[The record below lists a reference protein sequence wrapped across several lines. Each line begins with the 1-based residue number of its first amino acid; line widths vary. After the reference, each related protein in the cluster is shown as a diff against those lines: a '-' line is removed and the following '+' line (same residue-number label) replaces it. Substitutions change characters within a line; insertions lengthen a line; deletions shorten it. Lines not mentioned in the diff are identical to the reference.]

1 MTFERSE
8 IREGVFLS
16 AVKTDKFKTN
26 LLTVNLLVPLS
37 AQTASLNS
45 LLTDV
50 IKRGTVQYPTM
61 QSLNKKQEELYSL
74 GLASY
79 VQKRGEVQA
88 VVFELSA
95 IDDNYTFDKTNLL
108 EQSMQL
114 LGEMIFSPVTE
125 NGVFVA
131 DYVAQ
136 EKKNLIDSI
145 KAQINN
151 KTSYAITR
159 CHEVMCANEAF
170 AVNAAGDIEIV
181 EKITPEQLYAQ
192 YKTLLETASVEI
204 LYVGSMEPSYIA
216 ELILKHL
223 PFAARRPAAIE
234 TSVKTTANEVKYHTD
249 KMQINQCKLSIGLRT
264 GITLRDK
271 DYIKFA
277 LFNEL
282 FGGSTSSKLFV
293 NVREKKSLCY
303 YCRPVVEG
311 IKGVMVIA
319 SGVDIKNKDVAFEA
333 IMEQLEDVRNG
344 VISDA
349 ELNDAKKSLENA
361 YREITDSPASVCSWY
376 LSRIIAGRTDSPEEA
391 AGLVDTVTKED
402 ITEMAKKL
410 VLDTVYS
417 LEA

>member
-8 IREGVFLS
+8 IKEGVFLS

-26 LLTVNLLVPLS
+26 LLTVNLLVPLL
-37 AQTASLNS
+37 AKTASLNS

-50 IKRGTVQYPTM
+50 IKRGTVNYPTM

-79 VQKRGEVQA
+79 VQKRGEAQV

-108 EQSMQL
+108 EQSLAL

-151 KTSYAITR
+151 KNSYAITR
-159 CHEVMCANEAF
+159 CHEVMCADEPF
-170 AVNAAGDIEIV
+170 SVNAAGDIATV

-192 YKTLLETASVEI
+192 YQTLLDTATVEV

-216 ELILKHL
+216 GLVNKYL
-223 PFAARRPAAIE
+223 PFAERKPAAIE
-234 TSVKTTANEVKYHTD
+234 TFVKTTSGEVKYHTD

-264 GITLRDK
+264 GITLKDK

-319 SGVDIKNKDVAFEA
+319 SGVDMKNKDIAYQA
-333 IMEQLEDVRNG
+333 IMEQLEEVKNG
-344 VISDA
+344 VISDQ
-349 ELNDAKKSLENA
+349 ELSDARKSLENA
-361 YREITDSPASVCSWY
+361 YREITDSPASICSWY
-376 LSRIIAGRTDSPEEA
+376 LSRIITGRTDSPEEA
-391 AGLVDTVTKED
+391 AKLLATVTKQD
-402 ITEMAKKL
+402 ITDVSKKL

>member
-1 MTFERSE
+1 MTFERSQ
-8 IREGVFLS
+8 IKEGVFLS

-37 AQTASLNS
+37 KKTASLNS

-50 IKRGTVQYPTM
+50 MKRGTVNYPTM
-61 QSLNKKQEELYSL
+61 QSLNKKQDELYSL

-79 VQKRGEVQA
+79 VQKRGEAQV

-108 EQSMQL
+108 DQSIQL

-151 KTSYAITR
+151 KTTYAITR
-159 CHEVMCANEAF
+159 CHEVMCADEPF
-170 AVNAAGDIEIV
+170 SVNVAGDVEIV

-192 YKTLLETASVEI
+192 YKTLLETAAVEI

-216 ELILKHL
+216 ELVMKHL
-223 PFAARRPAAIE
+223 PFPARKPAAIE
-234 TSVKTTANEVKYHTD
+234 TSVKTTAGEVKRHTD

-264 GITLRDK
+264 GISLKDQ

-277 LFNEL
+277 LFNEVL
-282 FGGSTSSKLFV
+282 GGSPSSKLFK

-303 YCRPVVEG
+303 YCQPVVDG

-319 SGVDIKNKDVAFEA
+319 SGVEMKNKDVAFEA
-333 IMEQLEDVRNG
+333 IMEQLQDIQNG
-344 VISDA
+344 VISD
-349 ELNDAKKSLENA
+349 EEFSDAKKSLENA
-361 YREITDSPASVCSWY
+361 YREITDSPASICAWY
-376 LSRIIAGRTDSPEEA
+376 LSRIIAGRSDSPEEA
-391 AGLVDTVTKED
+391 AALVGTVTKND
-402 ITEMAKKL
+402 ITEVSKKL

>member
-1 MTFERSE
+1 MTFERSQ
-8 IREGVFLS
+8 IKEGVSLS
-16 AVKTDKFKTN
+16 AVKTNKFKTN
-26 LLTVNLLVPLS
+26 LLTVNLLVPLRKE
-37 AQTASLNS
+37 TASLNS

-50 IKRGTVQYPTM
+50 IKRGTVHYPTM
-61 QSLNKKQEELYSL
+61 QSLNKKQDELYSL

-114 LGEMIFSPVTE
+114 LGETIFNPITE

-151 KTSYAITR
+151 KTTYAITR
-159 CHEVMCANEAF
+159 CHEVMCADEPF
-170 AVNAAGDIEIV
+170 SVNVAGDIDIV

-192 YKTLLETASVEI
+192 YKTLLNTAAVEV

-216 ELILKHL
+216 ELISKYL
-223 PFAARRPAAIE
+223 PFDARKPAPME
-234 TSVKTTANEVKYHTD
+234 TVVRTTAGEVKYHID

-264 GITLRDK
+264 GTTLKDK

-282 FGGSTSSKLFV
+282 FGGSPSSKLFM

-303 YCRPVVEG
+303 YCQPIVEAV
-311 IKGVMVIA
+311 KGVMVIA
-319 SGVDIKNKDVAFEA
+319 SGVDIKNKDTAFEA
-333 IMEQLEDVRNG
+333 IMEQLKDIQNG
-344 VISDA
+344 NISDA
-349 ELNDAKKSLENA
+349 ELRDARKSLENF
-361 YREITDSPASVCSWY
+361 YREITDSPASICSWY
-376 LSRIIAGRTDSPEEA
+376 LARIIAGRADSPEEA
-391 AGLVDTVTKED
+391 AKLVNAVTKQD
-402 ITEMAKKL
+402 IIDISKKL